1 MGKASRRKG
10 DTKKTRPAPFARRP
24 FEGMES
30 ETDLVAMREIVPAA
44 TATVTLRE
52 PVADVSS
59 ATLVTVLPLAWPGLR
74 RADGEVLAG
83 LQSGTSS
90 GDASRDLAQVLL
102 AAAETEPGSP
112 VATLPLAT
120 EDTPRLQDLLDPS
133 APLDITV
140 HEGFDFWVDDGD
152 LDEEGRE
159 SLQRANDSAIPTV
172 KLEGVRSAY
181 WCLIGDRA
189 YVRQVLPDDEDA
201 ATDALARLHARGES
215 ALTDTHRLLGAFRA
229 CGLLIPVW
237 EVDPEAD
244 PASFS
249 DPAQQMQRRY
259 AEALA
264 DSTPLSA
271 DERRARSGLLSRQIT
286 LR

>member
-10 DTKKTRPAPFARRP
+10 DTKKIRPAPFARRP

-140 HEGFDFWVDDGD
+140 HEGFDFWVGDGD

>member
-1 MGKASRRKG
+1 M
-10 DTKKTRPAPFARRP
+10 
-24 FEGMES
+24 
-30 ETDLVAMREIVPAA
+30 
-44 TATVTLRE
+44 
-52 PVADVSS
+52 
-59 ATLVTVLPLAWPGLR
+59 
-74 RADGEVLAG
+74 
-83 LQSGTSS
+83 
-90 GDASRDLAQVLL
+90 
-102 AAAETEPGSP
+102 
-112 VATLPLAT
+112 
-120 EDTPRLQDLLDPS
+120 
-133 APLDITV
+133 
-140 HEGFDFWVDDGD
+140 
-152 LDEEGRE
+152 
-159 SLQRANDSAIPTV
+159 
-172 KLEGVRSAY
+172 RSAY

-244 PASFS
+244 PASFC
-249 DPAQQMQRRY
+249 DPAQQMQQRY